1 MSYINFDKN
10 QLVNLEYSLNR
21 ELLRSNRA
29 GSYACTTILGCNTR
43 KYHGLLVTPQPAID
57 GEDHVLLSALDITVI
72 QREAEFN
79 FGIHKYP
86 GGVFN
91 PKGHKYFSDFTTE
104 PIPKLTFRVGGV
116 VLTMELLLALE
127 DERVLIRYTLEDAHS
142 PTILRLKPYLAFRN
156 VHKLSKSNVFVER
169 KYDEIENGI
178 KFRMYTGY
186 TNLYMQFSKEA
197 EYTHVPDWYYNIEY
211 AQEQQ
216 RGYDYQEDLFIP
228 GFFEF
233 PIKKG
238 EAVVFSAGTSEKKP
252 NLLKKLFTS
261 EIKHRIP
268 RDSFENNLINSAH
281 QFIVR
286 RDKKTEVVAGFPWFG
301 RWGRDT
307 FIALPGIT
315 LAIDDPKT
323 CKAVIDTMLQELH
336 GPLFPN
342 VGDGTNAAFNSA
354 DAPLWFFW
362 ALQQYAE
369 YANTK
374 ANIWKE
380 YSRKMIMILQGFRDG
395 TSFNIKMQENGL
407 LYAGEQGKAVT
418 WMDAVVSGKPVTPRI
433 GLTVE
438 LNALW
443 YNAIMF
449 TLEIARLAEANAFVN
464 EWQPIA
470 DNFQSSYKDAFW
482 CKDRA
487 YLADYINGDF
497 KDWSVRPNM
506 VFATSLPYVCLS
518 EKIRQLI
525 LEKIQQELLTP
536 RGLRTLSPKHPD
548 YKGSY
553 FGDQRERDMAYHQ
566 GTVWPWLLGHFAE
579 GYLRIHGKSGLSFI
593 KKLYDRFESEMT
605 ERCIGTISEV
615 FDGDPPHK
623 SGGALSQAWS
633 VGEILRIRKMIEKY
647 ENE

>member
-43 KYHGLLVTPQPAID
+43 KYNGLLVTPQPAID
-57 GEDHVLLSALDITVI
+57 GENHVLLSALDITVI

-86 GGVFN
+86 GGVYN

-116 VLTMELLLALE
+116 VLTMELLLAID
-127 DERVLIRYTLEDAHS
+127 DERVLIRYVLEDAHS

-156 VHKLSKSNVFVER
+156 VHKISKANVFVER

-178 KFRMYTGY
+178 KYRMYTGY

-369 YANTK
+369 YTNTK

-395 TSFNIKMQENGL
+395 TSFNIKMQENSL
-407 LYAGEQGKAVT
+407 LFAGEQGKAVT

-566 GTVWPWLLGHFAE
+566 GTVWPWLLGHFVE

-593 KKLYDRFESEMT
+593 KKLYDGFESEMT

>member
-43 KYHGLLVTPQPAID
+43 KYNGLLVTPQPAID
-57 GEDHVLLSALDITVI
+57 GENHVLLSALDITVI

-86 GGVFN
+86 GGVYN

-116 VLTMELLLALE
+116 VLTMELLLAID
-127 DERVLIRYTLEDAHS
+127 DERVLIRYVLEDAHS

-156 VHKLSKSNVFVER
+156 VHKISKANVFVER

-178 KFRMYTGY
+178 KYRMYTGY

-286 RDKKTEVVAGFPWFG
+286 RDKKIEVVAGFPWFG

-369 YANTK
+369 YTNTK

-395 TSFNIKMQENGL
+395 TSFNIKMQENSL
-407 LYAGEQGKAVT
+407 LFAGEQGKAVT

-566 GTVWPWLLGHFAE
+566 GTVWPWLLGHFVE

-593 KKLYDRFESEMT
+593 KKLYDGFESEMT